1 MKNGRKK
8 GVIGGRLSW
17 ACDYPLHPLACGN
30 AGGGRFLYRL
40 AYQKFPFISFY
51 KSSIAG
57 NYAQPLVFPPEF
69 VKVYS

>member
-1 MKNGRKK
+1 MGDCH
-8 GVIGGRLSW
+8 GHVTIPSTPSP
-17 ACDYPLHPLACGN
+17 AEH